1 MQVITLKEHPDYLAE
16 AIRYFQKQWAGPD
29 SLMVYEDSLTHSFSA
44 NPLPQWLLL
53 VNEEIAA
60 DGRYQI
66 IGCGGL
72 IPNDFISRMDLTPW
86 LCALY
91 VDPLWRGQ
99 GGARLLIET
108 AKQRAAGAEL
118 VLILCIYV
126 RIFLLFMRNLLLNRS
141 ERATILGESLPP
153 SIAVLSPK

>member
-1 MQVITLKEHPDYLAE
+1 MQVITLKEHPEYLAE
-16 AIRYFQKQWAGPD
+16 AIRYFQKQWASPD
-29 SLMVYEDSLTHSFSA
+29 SLMVYEDSLTHSFSTSI
-44 NPLPQWLLL
+44 LPQWLLL
-53 VNEEIAA
+53 VNDEMAS
-60 DGRYQI
+60 DGPYQI

-108 AKQRAAGAEL
+108 AKQRAAGAGFDSL
-118 VLILCIYV
+118 YLCTDLSTFYEQFAFEPIGTGYHPWGEPSTIY
-126 RIFLLFMRNLLLNRS
+126 RC
-141 ERATILGESLPP
+141 SLT
-153 SIAVLSPK
+153 